1 MIVPGDIRR
10 VCVDW
15 ACSISECEL
24 AALLT
29 GDTVCIIAISV
40 GADSSMHRVRAISAA
55 RMHEVGIN
63 VSVGNIDALFGAL

>member
-24 AALLT
+24 TALLT
-29 GDTVCIIAISV
+29 GDMVCIIAV
-40 GADSSMHRVRAISAA
+40 DVTADSSMHRVRAISAA

-63 VSVGNIDALFGAL
+63 VSAGRLGALFGAL